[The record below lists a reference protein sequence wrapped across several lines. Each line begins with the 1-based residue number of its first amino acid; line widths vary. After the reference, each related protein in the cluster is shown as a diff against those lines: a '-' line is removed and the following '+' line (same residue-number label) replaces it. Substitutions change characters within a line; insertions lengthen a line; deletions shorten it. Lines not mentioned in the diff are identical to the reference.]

1 MRNVTPRVGLTALW
15 LLPHTQSSAGAQ
27 ETPSPVAAQDTSGS
41 NDRSVVV
48 TLSGGAGSIGL
59 AAGLSVWASIGNE
72 VDILLRVTETSE
84 FTRFSP
90 SDVLHDFEM
99 LVGLG
104 LTAFGKL
111 NPARSFASLN
121 VGVCLGRQ
129 R

>member
-1 MRNVTPRVGLTALW
+1 MYGLIARSMSGRQVGLAMEPRQVDGVLVD
-15 LLPHTQSSAGAQ
+15 
-27 ETPSPVAAQDTSGS
+27 VA
-41 NDRSVVV
+41 
-48 TLSGGAGSIGL
+48 TLSGGAGSSGL